1 MDHVDLVLVVTQ
13 FNVSEAKAKLSELLD
28 AALAGREVIIARSG
42 RPVVRLVPI
51 VEPPPRRL
59 GFLPL
64 SVGDERFA
72 PLDGADLGDWE

>member
-1 MDHVDLVLVVTQ
+1 MVVQ

-51 VEPPPRRL
+51 DEPQLRRL

-64 SVGDERFA
+64 SVDDALFA
-72 PLDGADLGDWE
+72 ALDAGDLGDWE

>member
-1 MDHVDLVLVVTQ
+1 MVTQ

-28 AALAGREVIIARSG
+28 AALAGREVVIARAG

-51 VEPPPRRL
+51 DEPPQRRL
-59 GFLPL
+59 GFLAL
-64 SVGDERFA
+64 SVDDERFA